1 MSGLSYSPSQNQPP
15 RLLQQVRDCLR
26 TLHYSYRTEQA
37 YVYWIRYFIRYSGT
51 RHPREMGKI
60 EVERFLTAL
69 AVERRV
75 SASTQNQALSAVLF
89 LYQKV
94 LGIDIGWLDDV
105 VRAKRPARAPVA
117 LTRAEVAT
125 ILARLRGQYWL
136 MASLMY
142 GTGLRVMECMRLRIQ
157 DMDFGYRQI
166 LVRNGKGGKDRFV
179 PLPDS
184 LKGAI
189 QEQIGEA
196 QRVRDGD
203 LADGFGEVSLPTALD
218 RKYPNAPF
226 DVGWWY
232 LFPSMNRSED
242 PVSGREKRHHMDPSP
257 IQKAFKEAVRAAGI
271 QKHATPHTLRHS
283 FATHLLEAGY
293 DIRTV
298 QELLGHRDVKTTQ
311 IYTHVLQ
318 RGGLAV
324 RSPVDVLV
332 GERPGSAP

>member
-1 MSGLSYSPSQNQPP
+1 MPGQPPSPTPNQPP
-15 RLLQQVRDCLR
+15 RLLQQVRDRLR

-37 YVYWIRYFIRYSGT
+37 YVYWIRYFIRFFGT
-51 RHPREMGKI
+51 RHPREMGKK

-69 AVERRV
+69 AVERKV
-75 SASTQNQALSAVLF
+75 SASTQNQALSALLF

-94 LGIDIGWLDDV
+94 LEIDIVWIDDV
-105 VRAKRPARAPVA
+105 VRAKRPERAPVVM
-117 LTRAEVAT
+117 TRAEVAAVLT
-125 ILARLRGQYWL
+125 RLRGQYWL

-157 DMDFGYRQI
+157 DVDFGYRQI

-184 LKGAI
+184 LTGAL
-189 QEQIGEA
+189 QEQIGEV
-196 QRVRDGD
+196 QRVRDAD

-218 RKYPNAPF
+218 LKYPNAPF
-226 DVGWWY
+226 EVGWWY
-232 LFPSMNRSED
+232 LFPSLNRSVD
-242 PVSGREKRHHMDPSP
+242 PISGREKRHHMDPSP
-257 IQKAFKEAVRAAGI
+257 IQKTFKEAVRTAGI
-271 QKHATPHTLRHS
+271 RKHATPHTLRHS
-283 FATHLLEAGY
+283 FATHLLGAGY

-324 RSPVDVLV
+324 RSPVDMLV
-332 GERPGSAP
+332 GERPAATP

>member
-1 MSGLSYSPSQNQPP
+1 MSGLSSSPSQNQPP

-51 RHPREMGKI
+51 RHPREMGKT

-105 VRAKRPARAPVA
+105 VRAKRPARAPVV
-117 LTRAEVAT
+117 LTRAEVAA

-157 DMDFGYRQI
+157 DIDFGYRQI
-166 LVRNGKGGKDRFV
+166 MVRNGKGGKDRFV

-196 QRVRDGD
+196 QRVREAD

-232 LFPSMNRSED
+232 LFPSVNRSED

-257 IQKAFKEAVRAAGI
+257 IQKAFKEAVHAAGI
-271 QKHATPHTLRHS
+271 RKHATPHTLRHS

-332 GERPGSAP
+332 GE